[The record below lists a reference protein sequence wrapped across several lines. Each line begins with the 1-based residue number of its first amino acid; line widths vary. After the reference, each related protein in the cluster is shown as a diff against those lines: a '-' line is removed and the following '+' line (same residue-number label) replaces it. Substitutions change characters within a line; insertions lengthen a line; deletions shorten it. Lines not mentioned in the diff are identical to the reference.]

1 MFKNASFLCFTDKNV
16 PYVDENTRLFL
27 NFVVNFNQTMLR
39 LIRLILC
46 LFVVSLTSLSIM
58 AGDFIVVLDPGHGG
72 HDYGAIGAK
81 AREKDINLGVALKL
95 GALLKKEKGVKV
107 VYTRDG
113 DYFKTLQQRA
123 DIANKAHGDLFISI
137 HTNSLDKKARNRKTI
152 SGASTYTLGLHKS
165 AENLAVAKRE
175 NAVMMLE
182 DDFSTTY
189 CGFDPNSTESYIIFE
204 LSQNNHLDQSIDFAG
219 KLQSEMKS
227 TAGRVDRGVR
237 QAGFW
242 VLAKTSMP
250 AVLIELDFICN
261 PTVER
266 YLASESG
273 QKKFAEAIHNA
284 FKSYKTAYDHR
295 QGVEP
300 EPDVDVDDDQQS
312 VDDDSDKKKR
322 KEMSERKKR
331 ARNRPESIEGNKSS
345 AKEVVIDDGD
355 VASESSEE
363 GLRYKIQF
371 LTSGKP
377 LSKKSKEFKGLKN
390 VDSYRDGGLHKY
402 TVGNYKS
409 MDDAEKELRKVRA
422 KFPEAFVIT
431 MRDGKRIK

>member
-1 MFKNASFLCFTDKNV
+1 M
-16 PYVDENTRLFL
+16 
-27 NFVVNFNQTMLR
+27 
-39 LIRLILC
+39 
-46 LFVVSLTSLSIM
+46 SLTSLSIM

-295 QGVEP
+295 RAWSTSP
-300 EPDVDVDDDQQS
+300 MSMSTTISSRLMMTPT
-312 VDDDSDKKKR
+312 R
-322 KEMSERKKR
+322 KS
-331 ARNRPESIEGNKSS
+331 ARR
-345 AKEVVIDDGD
+345 
-355 VASESSEE
+355 
-363 GLRYKIQF
+363 
-371 LTSGKP
+371 
-377 LSKKSKEFKGLKN
+377 
-390 VDSYRDGGLHKY
+390 
-402 TVGNYKS
+402 
-409 MDDAEKELRKVRA
+409 
-422 KFPEAFVIT
+422 
-431 MRDGKRIK
+431 

>member
-1 MFKNASFLCFTDKNV
+1 
-16 PYVDENTRLFL
+16 
-27 NFVVNFNQTMLR
+27 MLR

-58 AGDFIVVLDPGHGG
+58 AGDFVVVLDPGHGG

-250 AVLIELDFICN
+250 AI
-261 PTVER
+261 
-266 YLASESG
+266 
-273 QKKFAEAIHNA
+273 
-284 FKSYKTAYDHR
+284 
-295 QGVEP
+295 
-300 EPDVDVDDDQQS
+300 
-312 VDDDSDKKKR
+312 
-322 KEMSERKKR
+322 
-331 ARNRPESIEGNKSS
+331 
-345 AKEVVIDDGD
+345 
-355 VASESSEE
+355 
-363 GLRYKIQF
+363 
-371 LTSGKP
+371 P
-377 LSKKSKEFKGLKN
+377 LSSVTSLRRADRKSLPRRFTTPSRAIRPPTTIARAL
-390 VDSYRDGGLHKY
+390 SLSPMSMSTMSSSRSMM
-402 TVGNYKS
+402 TPIRKS
-409 MDDAEKELRKVRA
+409 ARR
-422 KFPEAFVIT
+422 
-431 MRDGKRIK
+431 